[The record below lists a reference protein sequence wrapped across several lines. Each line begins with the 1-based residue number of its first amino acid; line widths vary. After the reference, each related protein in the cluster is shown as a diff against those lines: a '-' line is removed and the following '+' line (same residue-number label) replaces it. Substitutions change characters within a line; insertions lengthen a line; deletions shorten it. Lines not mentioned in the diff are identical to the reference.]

1 MVQILQDN
9 GYSKNIASRFS
20 EMNDRPPWMRLT
32 TDDDIVIT
40 LSPSPVV
47 TWGNLYGVSVSRQGS
62 PCPRRRT
69 RSRTRSERSQ
79 SRPKSYDS
87 ELQGRME
94 KLEFQTDQSR
104 NHLNAR
110 ILALEQ
116 RESNIP
122 PVSSITADDL
132 QKATVQRF
140 SAVTEDL
147 DVLNDGL
154 YTLGKNHDRAT
165 AMLMERNESHHT
177 TLKEL
182 QAEIRRLEIVSA
194 PPLIVCPRSPQL
206 LAHSHTV
213 PQPRQSKSPPP
224 LRHQSRMTP
233 RARSRSPPTKRARTD
248 ELNGFISLGPPAESA
263 ELPQKHFE
271 LHLRTAIPAF
281 HLVAPY
287 TVQRDSSYS
296 GHLRV
301 TVTSRVVARSPIDAW
316 RKNTVAGYTNIEMVE
331 TTAAPETTRREW
343 FQDPD
348 APWVANDSTST
359 GNRGARYLES
369 SQD

>member
-1 MVQILQDN
+1 MPQEAYSLPNQIRAQPGPARSRTILSSRDGWKN
-9 GYSKNIASRFS
+9 WNSKQISPAITLTRVSLHSSSASRTS
-20 EMNDRPPWMRLT
+20 PQSLASRLT
-32 TDDDIVIT
+32 TYKSNGSAL
-40 LSPSPVV
+40 LS
-47 TWGNLYGVSVSRQGS
+47 
-62 PCPRRRT
+62 C
-69 RSRTRSERSQ
+69 
-79 SRPKSYDS
+79 
-87 ELQGRME
+87 
-94 KLEFQTDQSR
+94 
-104 NHLNAR
+104 H
-110 ILALEQ
+110 
-116 RESNIP
+116 
-122 PVSSITADDL
+122 
-132 QKATVQRF
+132 
-140 SAVTEDL
+140 EDL

-281 HLVAPY
+281 TWWRP
-287 TVQRDSSYS
+287 
-296 GHLRV
+296 
-301 TVTSRVVARSPIDAW
+301 RSPIDAW

-331 TTAAPETTRREW
+331 TTAAPETLVGNGFKTQMRRGSRMIPLQREIAVLGTW
-343 FQDPD
+343 NQ
-348 APWVANDSTST
+348 AKTNSTLINTSTSFPNVILWNVFT
-359 GNRGARYLES
+359 QWLNTSWFHCQLWTFFAS
-369 SQD
+369 